1 MNSGGPWLPGE
12 KAALEAA
19 QGAAGIE
26 SGLARCGPHT
36 GWVQIHHGP
45 LSVSI
50 PSQPLSPWVLF
61 DVACALS
68 QGFSC
73 WAGSNF
79 WLVSGASGKQRG
91 GQRPGC

>member
-1 MNSGGPWLPGE
+1 M
-12 KAALEAA
+12 
-19 QGAAGIE
+19 I
-26 SGLARCGPHT
+26 
-36 GWVQIHHGP
+36 

-73 WAGSNF
+73 WAESNF
-79 WLVSGASGKQRG
+79 WLVSGASGKQGVG
-91 GQRPGC
+91 GLGGSEARPLSDLMT